1 MQRDELF
8 VASKNGYIPDDSD
21 NGKSAA
27 MLIEELIE
35 QEIITKEDVA
45 ADIHCMHPSFL
56 DHQLKESQRNLGVKT
71 IDLMYLHNAYESWSH
86 FLPDLDE
93 FYDKLSKSFEFYESK
108 R

>member
-1 MQRDELF
+1 MIGYEDVQRDELF

-35 QEIITKEDVA
+35 QELITKEDVA

-56 DHQLKESQRNLGVKT
+56 DHQLKAS
-71 IDLMYLHNAYESWSH
+71 
-86 FLPDLDE
+86 
-93 FYDKLSKSFEFYESK
+93 
-108 R
+108 